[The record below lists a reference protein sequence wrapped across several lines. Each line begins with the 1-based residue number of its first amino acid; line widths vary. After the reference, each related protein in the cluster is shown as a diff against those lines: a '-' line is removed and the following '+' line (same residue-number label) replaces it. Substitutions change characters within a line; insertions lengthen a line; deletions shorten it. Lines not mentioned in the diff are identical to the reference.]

1 MKYLLEHGGAPVGMI
16 GTVRY
21 DLGDKAL
28 PSYKTTP
35 ESADLYAMLRN
46 MQSAGCTE
54 AVMEVSSHGIDQE
67 RVDGLNLA
75 VAAFLNLSQDHLD
88 YHHTMDEYFRTKSK
102 LFNGLNGPVPK
113 VAIVNLDCPWG
124 RRLVEEIPPKVR
136 IVTFGEAMDA
146 DFRCREVQLSQSGTE
161 FLVECP
167 EGVFEVFSPL
177 LGRYNVSNVLAASAI
192 ANAMGKPVSESI
204 KEVGSFYGVEGRMQA
219 IDEGQPYKVLV
230 DYAHTP
236 DALRTVLSALRPH
249 VASRLICVFG
259 AGGDRDS
266 DKRAPMGAAVADG
279 ADIAIVTDDNPRT
292 ENPAEIRQ
300 AVVNGCPFA
309 YEIGD
314 RQAAIHAGLDV
325 LDAGDVLLIAGKGHE
340 SGQAVGNTI
349 IPFDDMK
356 VASAAILHRGGTV
369 R

>member
-1 MKYLLEHGGAPVGMI
+1 
-16 GTVRY
+16 
-21 DLGDKAL
+21 
-28 PSYKTTP
+28 
-35 ESADLYAMLRN
+35 
-46 MQSAGCTE
+46 
-54 AVMEVSSHGIDQE
+54 MEVSSHGIDQE

-236 DALRTVLSALRPH
+236 DALGNALQMLKEFTPGNLQ
-249 VASRLICVFG
+249 VVFG
-259 AGGDRDS
+259 CGGDRDRT
-266 DKRAPMGAAVADG
+266 KRPQMTEIACSYADL
-279 ADIAIVTDDNPRT
+279 AWATADNPRT
-292 ENPAEIRQ
+292 EKQDHIFKDMSKGVPDASKIEFVTDRRMAISNAFDR
-300 AVVNGCPFA
+300 AKS
-309 YEIGD
+309 GD
-314 RQAAIHAGLDV
+314 CV
-325 LDAGDVLLIAGKGHE
+325 LIAGKGHE
-340 SGQAVGNTI
+340 SFQEINRSAL
-349 IPFDDMK
+349 PFDDRS
-356 VASAAILHRGGTV
+356 VARDLLRNKRAQWEGDC
-369 R
+369 